1 MYWELAD
8 GVDPKEETD
17 FIRKVFELGTWN
29 ISSSLVSESSRRLTV
44 FPDEFAGLVGLQWP

>member
-8 GVDPKEETD
+8 GVDPKEKTD

-29 ISSSLVSESSRRLTV
+29 VSSSLVRASRLTV
-44 FPDEFAGLVGLQWP
+44 FPDKFTGLVGLLWP

>member
-8 GVDPKEETD
+8 GVDSKEETD
-17 FIRKVFELGTWN
+17 FIRKVFELGTWDV
-29 ISSSLVSESSRRLTV
+29 SSSLVSESSRRLTV